1 MYKGPRCKIFGMIEN
16 GVPKMPEIGE
26 LITKGSAFPMEY
38 VLALIALA
46 AMALA
51 AFAIH
56 AICSIARRKDD

>member
-1 MYKGPRCKIFGMIEN
+1 MLKI
-16 GVPKMPEIGE
+16 VE

-56 AICSIARRKDD
+56 VIHSIARRKHD

>member
-1 MYKGPRCKIFGMIEN
+1 MTEL
-16 GVPKMPEIGE
+16 GE

-38 VLALIALA
+38 VLALLALA

-56 AICSIARRKDD
+56 AIHSIAKQKDD